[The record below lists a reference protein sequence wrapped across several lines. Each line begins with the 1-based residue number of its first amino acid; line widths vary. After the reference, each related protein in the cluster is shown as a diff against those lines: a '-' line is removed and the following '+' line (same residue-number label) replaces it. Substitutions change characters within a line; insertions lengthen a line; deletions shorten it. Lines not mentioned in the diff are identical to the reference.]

1 MSDYTLSADHS
12 ATMKTS
18 NGITLN
24 TNQSF
29 VPYDINIV
37 PASTFKISE
46 GIKTVVYTGRV
57 MNTFS
62 ITKDA
67 EVKTIGNSGTVDN
80 IVNIGTISDI
90 LNRGTITTL
99 TNDKTN
105 GNGTI
110 GTISN
115 GTISNIIG
123 TTTITNVSGSIV
135 IPSKSNLTGSIVFG
149 GDNGTYDVTLKY
161 DSDKGC
167 MVFSYE

>member
-18 NGITLN
+18 HGITLN
-24 TNQSF
+24 TSQSF

-46 GIKTVVYTGRV
+46 GIKTVVYTGLA

-62 ITKDA
+62 IAKGA
-67 EVKTIGNSGTVDN
+67 ELKTIGNTGTVYN
-80 IVNIGTISDI
+80 VVNIGTISDI
-90 LNRGTITTL
+90 LNRGSITTL
-99 TNDKTN
+99 TNDKAN

-110 GTISN
+110 

-149 GDNGTYDVTLKY
+149 GDNGTSDVTLKY

-167 MVFSYE
+167 MVFLYE

>member
-18 NGITLN
+18 HGITLN
-24 TNQSF
+24 TSQSF
-29 VPYDINIV
+29 VPYNINIV

-67 EVKTIGNSGTVDN
+67 ELKAIGNSGTVYN
-80 IVNIGTISDI
+80 AVNIGTISNI
-90 LNRGTITTL
+90 LNRGGITTL
-99 TNDKTN
+99 TNDKAN

-110 GTISN
+110 

-123 TTTITNVSGSIV
+123 TTTITSISGSIV

-149 GDNGTYDVTLKY
+149 GDNDTSDVTLKY
-161 DSDKGC
+161 DPDKGC
-167 MVFSYE
+167 LVFTYE

>member
-18 NGITLN
+18 HGITLN
-24 TNQSF
+24 TSQSF

-46 GIKTVVYTGRV
+46 GIKTVVYNV
-57 MNTFS
+57 
-62 ITKDA
+62 
-67 EVKTIGNSGTVDN
+67 
-80 IVNIGTISDI
+80 VNIGTISDI
-90 LNRGTITTL
+90 LNRGSITTL
-99 TNDKTN
+99 TNDKAN

-110 GTISN
+110 

-149 GDNGTYDVTLKY
+149 GDNGTSDVTLKY

-167 MVFSYE
+167 MVFLYE

>member
-12 ATMKTS
+12 AIMGTS
-18 NGITLN
+18 HGITLN
-24 TNQSF
+24 TSQSF
-29 VPYDINIV
+29 VPYDINVV
-37 PASTFKISE
+37 PANTFKISE
-46 GIKTVVYTGRV
+46 GIRTVLYTGRA

-62 ITKDA
+62 IVKGA
-67 EVKTIGNSGTVDN
+67 ELKTIGNPGTVDN
-80 IVNIGTISDI
+80 IVNIGTIGDI

-115 GTISNIIG
+115 IIG

-135 IPSKSNLTGSIVFG
+135 IPSKTNLTGSIVFG
-149 GDNGTYDVTLKY
+149 GDNGTSDVALKY

>member
-18 NGITLN
+18 HGITLN
-24 TNQSF
+24 TSQSF

-67 EVKTIGNSGTVDN
+67 ELKTIGNSGAVDN
-80 IVNIGTISDI
+80 VVNIGTISDI

-105 GNGTI
+105 GNGMI
-110 GTISN
+110 

-149 GDNGTYDVTLKY
+149 GDNDTSDVALKY
-161 DSDKGC
+161 DPDKGC
-167 MVFSYE
+167 LVFTYE

>member
-24 TNQSF
+24 TSQSF

-37 PASTFKISE
+37 PASRF
-46 GIKTVVYTGRV
+46 VYTGHAID
-57 MNTFS
+57 TFAIS
-62 ITKDA
+62 KGA
-67 EVKTIGNSGTVDN
+67 ELKTIGNAGTVDELEN
-80 IVNIGTISDI
+80 NNGTIRNI
-90 LNRGTITTL
+90 LNRGTIAML

-110 GTISN
+110 GTISAIN
-115 GTISNIIG
+115 G

-135 IPSKSNLTGSIVFG
+135 IPSKSNLKGSIVFKG
-149 GDNGTYDVTLKY
+149 NNGTSDVTLKY
-161 DSDKGC
+161 DSAKGC
-167 MVFSYE
+167 MVFVYD

>member
-18 NGITLN
+18 HGITLN

-37 PASTFKISE
+37 PASQFRISE
-46 GIKTVVYTGRV
+46 GIKTVVYTGLA

-62 ITKDA
+62 IAKGA
-67 EVKTIGNSGTVDN
+67 ELKNIGNPGTVGN
-80 IVNIGTISDI
+80 IVNIGTIGDI
-90 LNRGTITTL
+90 LNRGSISRL
-99 TNDKTN
+99 TNDKAN

-110 GTISN
+110 

-135 IPSKSNLTGSIVFG
+135 IPSKSDLTGSIVFG
-149 GDNGTYDVTLKY
+149 GDNDTSDVTLKY

-167 MVFSYE
+167 MVFLYE